1 MNRLPFRMLNFKVKS
16 FTLAEIVVAMALTSI
31 VLLIAYS
38 AYRIINRQFVEYK
51 NTSEV
56 VKGIYQFIDV
66 LEEDLEDGEVVVTLD
81 DQVII
86 NKDGG
91 VVKYGFGDNYILR
104 EWEEVRDTV
113 ISNEE
118 VKLVKGLDDGE
129 FAVVFEVLG
138 NKVRYAKLKRPIP
151 E

>member
-1 MNRLPFRMLNFKVKS
+1 MLNFKVKS